1 MYMGK
6 GYMSDG
12 MLKLNV
18 MAVIKSIMYKASSSA
33 YMLEL
38 SNLWH
43 GRLAHVNYDTLCRLI
58 NLHQMLTF
66 QIDLKQ
72 SVRHVLRQN

>member
-1 MYMGK
+1 MGK

-18 MAVIKSIMYKASSSA
+18 MVVIKSIMNKASSSA
-33 YMLEL
+33 YMLES

-43 GRLAHVNYDTLCRLI
+43 GRLSHLNYDKFCRLI
-58 NLHQMLTF
+58 NLHHMLTF

-72 SVRHVLRQN
+72 SVRLVLRQN